1 MGVAVFILGIKTA
14 TRLVAVFILGIKT
27 ATNLVAVSCGRQV
40 R

>member
-1 MGVAVFILGIKTA
+1 MGVAVFILGILNA
-14 TRLVAVFILGIKT
+14 ARLVAVFILGIKT